1 MSIKTKL
8 VTAATAVTVMA
19 GVAVA
24 GTLTAN
30 AATPKCG
37 ATCSDFY
44 SGTTGTAFVLAAPR
58 KAGQPV
64 TLARADR
71 ARKGED
77 FSVDALGTVHDFYR
91 AGLLAGGLD
100 KLYSGLF
107 VYEIE
112 YTPGAAP
119 SDLCLGTARTPRA
132 GTPVALELR
141 HDGQDGLDLRSPEDQ
156 HRHVLRADQRGH
168 QQQLPAPV
176 RADLAEAGRAA
187 GDRAPSHRHRWSPAV
202 ERRSGRP
209 AEFISTMTHAP
220 HGRRDRSSARL

>member
-1 MSIKTKL
+1 
-8 VTAATAVTVMA
+8 MA
-19 GVAVA
+19 GVGVA

-44 SGTTGTAFVLAAPR
+44 SGTSGTAFVLAAPR
-58 KAGQPV
+58 RAGQPV
-64 TLARADR
+64 TLARANR
-71 ARKGED
+71 ASKGED
-77 FSVDALGTVHDFYR
+77 FAVDALGTVHDFYR

-100 KLYSGLF
+100 KLYSGLS

-112 YTPGAAP
+112 YTPGATP
-119 SDLCLGTARTPRA
+119 SDLCLGTAGAR
-132 GTPVALELR
+132 GR
-141 HDGQDGLDLRSPEDQ
+141 HPGGPGAVRDEGQDGLDLRSPADQ

-187 GDRAPSHRHRWSPAV
+187 GDCASGRQHRWSSAV

-209 AEFISTMTHAP
+209 AELISALTYASGSGP
-220 HGRRDRSSARL
+220 PRRAHSSARP